1 MEPSN
6 LKDESMAILKF
17 SNPQI
22 LKSSNPQILKS
33 IRVLVIGTGGREH
46 TLVWKIAQSPRV
58 ERIYCPGG
66 NAGIAT
72 LADTTPVDEGENFS
86 GLVEFARREGIGL
99 TVVGPEM
106 PLANGIV
113 DTFQETG
120 LRIFG
125 PNKEAARI
133 ESSKSFCKELILPAS
148 VPTGSAHVFSSIADA
163 MNSLD
168 SQTFP
173 LVIKADGLAAGKGVV
188 VTRNRTDAEKTI
200 YAFMNDEILGKAGSR
215 ILIEE
220 YLEGE
225 EASLLAFTDGETI
238 LLMDSAQDHKPIYDG
253 DTGPNTGGMGA
264 YSPAPVIT
272 PEIRMQCLNEI
283 FVPTIT
289 ELKKR
294 GIIYRGVLYAG
305 LMITQTG
312 PKVLEFNCRFG
323 DPETQ
328 ALLPRL
334 KNDIVD
340 VMDAVI
346 DGRLADVELQWRPES
361 AVCIVMASKGYPD
374 KYEKG
379 KVITGL
385 EKIPSMPD
393 AIVFHAGTKRN
404 GAEILT
410 NGGRVLGV
418 TALDKTLPD
427 AIDRAYGLVSQI
439 DFENKYYRTDI
450 GQKALKRMKP

>member
-1 MEPSN
+1 M
-6 LKDESMAILKF
+6 KILNPLEADK
-17 SNPQI
+17 NPQI
-22 LKSSNPQILKS
+22 LKSL
-33 IRVLVIGTGGREH
+33 RVLVIGTGGREH
-46 TLVWKIAQSPRV
+46 TLVWKIARSPRV

-86 GLVEFARREGIGL
+86 GLVDFAHSEGIGL
-99 TVVGPEM
+99 TVVGPEA
-106 PLANGIV
+106 PLARGIV
-113 DTFQETG
+113 DIFQEAG

-125 PNKEAARI
+125 PDKKAARI
-133 ESSKSFCKELILPAS
+133 ESSKSFCKELILSAS
-148 VPTGSAHVFSSIADA
+148 VPTGSAQVFSSIADA
-163 MNSLD
+163 MKYLN

-188 VTRNRTDAEKTI
+188 ITRNRTDAEKTI
-200 YAFMNDEILGKAGSR
+200 NAFMNDEIPGKAGSR

-272 PEIRMQCLNEI
+272 PEIRTQCLNEI
-283 FVPTIT
+283 FIPTIT

-294 GIIYRGVLYAG
+294 GIIYKGVLYAG

-334 KNDIVD
+334 KNDLVD

-346 DGRLADVELQWRPES
+346 DGRLEDVELQWRPES
-361 AVCIVMASKGYPD
+361 AVCIVMASQGYPD

-385 EKIPSMPD
+385 EQIPTTQD
-393 AIVFHAGTKRN
+393 AIVFHAGTKCD

-418 TALDKTLPD
+418 TALAETLPN
-427 AIDRAYGLVSQI
+427 AIDKAYRLVSQI

>member
-1 MEPSN
+1 
-6 LKDESMAILKF
+6 
-17 SNPQI
+17 
-22 LKSSNPQILKS
+22 
-33 IRVLVIGTGGREH
+33 
-46 TLVWKIAQSPRV
+46 
-58 ERIYCPGG
+58 
-66 NAGIAT
+66 
-72 LADTTPVDEGENFS
+72 
-86 GLVEFARREGIGL
+86 
-99 TVVGPEM
+99 VGPEM

-133 ESSKSFCKELILPAS
+133 ESSKSFCKELILSAS